1 MRGSNGGGSFK
12 IEHGSDAAEITN
24 LHKAGA
30 EFGEVVGEKETRI
43 KRKPKLQTKAAAS
56 IWFEIWGS
64 WIRVKNRFFQANFR
78 KISIFVPAISLNN
91 FDFWRQISEKFRF
104 FKQFD

>member
-1 MRGSNGGGSFK
+1 MVDVVLKLNMDRMRRRSRICKSLERWLEK
-12 IEHGSDAAEITN
+12 
-24 LHKAGA
+24 KKRGA
-30 EFGEVVGEKETRI
+30 KENQDCEQGQRRQYGL
-43 KRKPKLQTKAAAS
+43 KS
-56 IWFEIWGS
+56 GGS

>member
-43 KRKPKLQTKAAAS
+43 KRKPRLRTRAAAS
-56 IWFEIWGS
+56 IWFEIWGVVDPGKKS
-64 WIRVKNRFFQANFR
+64 IFPGKFPKNFDFCSCNFTKQFRFLEANFR
-78 KISIFVPAISLNN
+78 KVSIFQAI
-91 FDFWRQISEKFRF
+91 
-104 FKQFD
+104 